1 MLIDLVGGLGGI
13 VPTTF
18 QAAVLVLLLA
28 LAAIG
33 AGALIDEVRRGR

>member
-1 MLIDLVGGLGGI
+1 M
-13 VPTTF
+13 PSNF

-33 AGALIDEVRRGR
+33 AGSLIDEVRRGR